1 MKIYDISIPISPSMP
16 VYPGDPAVSIV
27 PMSQIA
33 KGDAAN
39 VSQLSFGDH
48 TGTHLD
54 PPIHFIPGGKTV
66 DQLDLDTL
74 YGPALV
80 VDMSHVEKAIT
91 AKDLDRAKLSKRA
104 VRILFRTRNAELWQQ
119 PGFQTNYVGF
129 AWDAAQWFVERG
141 VKLVGIDYLSAELFD
156 ASEPRTHRTLL
167 GASIIIVEGLDLSNV
182 KPGEYVLACLP
193 LKIKD
198 GDGAPVRAILIEE
211 NKRTIKRPPKKH
223 RR

>member
-1 MKIYDISIPISPSMP
+1 MKIYDISVPISPAMP
-16 VYPGDPAVSIV
+16 VYPGDPVVSIE
-27 PMSQIA
+27 PMKQIV

-74 YGPALV
+74 YGPAVV
-80 VDMSHVEKAIT
+80 VDMSHVDYAIT
-91 AKDLDRAKLSKRA
+91 AKDLERAKLSRRA
-104 VRILFRTRNAELWQQ
+104 VRILFRTRNTELWQQ

-129 AWDAAQWFVERG
+129 AWDAAQWFVEHG
-141 VKLVGIDYLSAELFD
+141 VKLVGIDYLSVELFD
-156 ASEPRTHRTLL
+156 ASEPRVHRTLL
-167 GASIIIVEGLDLSNV
+167 GAGIIIVEGLDLRNIE
-182 KPGEYVLACLP
+182 PGKYVLACLP

-198 GDGAPVRAILIEE
+198 GDGAPVRAILIESDSHK
-211 NKRTIKRPPKKH
+211 KR
-223 RR
+223 RRK